1 MKRWIWYTFGRH
13 PFMGDRFFARP
24 QPAKNNN
31 IDETEA
37 IYLFMLQARY
47 ALIIYILCIYLSLVI
62 YLTTNGAKIWIR
74 KWELYLQDDSDRCK
88 VSILNT
94 VRKKDN
100 IIYHSTVY
108 SNKTVMVLYYEI
120 FLNVMNWSEK

>member
-1 MKRWIWYTFGRH
+1 
-13 PFMGDRFFARP
+13 MGDRFFARP

-62 YLTTNGAKIWIR
+62 YLTTNGAKI
-74 KWELYLQDDSDRCK
+74 
-88 VSILNT
+88 
-94 VRKKDN
+94 
-100 IIYHSTVY
+100 
-108 SNKTVMVLYYEI
+108 
-120 FLNVMNWSEK
+120 